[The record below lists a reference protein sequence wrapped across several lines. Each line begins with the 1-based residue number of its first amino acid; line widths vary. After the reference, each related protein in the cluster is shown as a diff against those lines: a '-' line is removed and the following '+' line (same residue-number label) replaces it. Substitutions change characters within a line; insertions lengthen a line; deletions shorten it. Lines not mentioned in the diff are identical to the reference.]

1 MDACHLKRRPA
12 GLRRSR
18 IGEDEAQRKMLR
30 VAPPW
35 EPERNRPWSASRRSA
50 RLIPLTVDGLIY
62 ASSMVSGGPSAV
74 ARRCAWV
81 LGGAL
86 SQHICQVWCLLS

>member
-1 MDACHLKRRPA
+1 MP
-12 GLRRSR
+12 
-18 IGEDEAQRKMLR
+18 ENWM
-30 VAPPW
+30 APG
-35 EPERNRPWSASRRSA
+35 RTGGTGRSA

-74 ARRCAWV
+74 SRRCAWV